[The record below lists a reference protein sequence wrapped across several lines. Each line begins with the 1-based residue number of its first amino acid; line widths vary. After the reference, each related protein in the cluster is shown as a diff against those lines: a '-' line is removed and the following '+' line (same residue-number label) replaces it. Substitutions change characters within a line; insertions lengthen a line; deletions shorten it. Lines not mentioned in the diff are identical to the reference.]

1 MRRGEI
7 WRVRVLGRR
16 ERIVVIVGQD
26 QVTSARDDVLCVQ
39 LDQTAGLTGSLLAV
53 PITEPVAGYARAVT
67 VGPLSKPSFIDHL
80 GTLDRATQEQLDI
93 ALRAA
98 LDL

>member
-1 MRRGEI
+1 MARSG
-7 WRVRVLGRR
+7 GSSCSAAAK
-16 ERIVVIVGQD
+16 RIVVIVGQD
-26 QVTSARDDVLCVQ
+26 QVTAARDDVLCVQ

-53 PITEPVAGYARAVT
+53 PVTNPVTGYARVVT
-67 VGPLSKPSFIDHL
+67 VGPLSKPSFVERL
-80 GTLDRATQEQLDI
+80 GALDRATQEQFDI